1 MAQTKKTVSARRP
14 TSPKRAPNTGR
25 LAPQTAEYRHKEEA
39 LARPDVGTQPQFRKK
54 APPKTWR
61 YDSSL
66 APALDWDG
74 QNPAREQGEALIAQ
88 MERSIAALHKKL
100 AQLPSTAGRGARD
113 EGELLAELQSAEA
126 LLGKLKALS
135 RPFLILWVCALS
147 CLNCCASRS
156 SAVVGLLTTAAKTNT
171 EIA

>member
-1 MAQTKKTVSARRP
+1 MAQTKKKAPPTRRP
-14 TSPKRAPNTGR
+14 TSPKRAPKTDR
-25 LAPQTAEYRHKEEA
+25 LAPQTAEYRYKEEA

-88 MERSIAALHKKL
+88 LERSIAALRGKL
-100 AQLPSTAGRGARD
+100 ASPGGRGHLVRSRTAGANR
-113 EGELLAELQSAEA
+113 
-126 LLGKLKALS
+126 
-135 RPFLILWVCALS
+135 V
-147 CLNCCASRS
+147 
-156 SAVVGLLTTAAKTNT
+156 
-171 EIA
+171 